1 MLSFGVLNNLFM
13 NYKEVLYF
21 VANCLTVSLDN
32 NRRIIEKK
40 LQQGN
45 LDWDAIVKLS
55 TSHLVFPALYHN
67 LSKQNFLHYIPK
79 DLIKYLKYI
88 SDINK
93 ERNKQI
99 ISQAN
104 LLNELLLANNI
115 TPIFMKGTGNL
126 LSGLYDDISE
136 RMVGDIDF
144 IVSKKDYFETISIL
158 KSDGYSRVGKNN
170 YFYPLNIHY
179 PSLKK
184 KNNIAAVEVHNE
196 LISVNYQNE
205 FNYSFVNKDCQVIN
219 GFKVLSYS
227 NKLNLSI
234 ISNQVV
240 DHGYHYYSF
249 PLKNAYD
256 VFLLSKKTDTINAI
270 KKFDKLFNPLNCFLA
285 SCSTVFNNSS
295 TLNYIKT
302 KKTKK
307 YMLTF
312 NKQFENFKE
321 KERRDKRTKKYLTLK
336 YRITQLYNTILNKD
350 CRIWAYKR
358 LTDKN
363 RNLDFWH
370 YK

>member
-1 MLSFGVLNNLFM
+1 M

-21 VANCLTVSLDN
+21 VANCLTISLDN

-88 SDINK
+88 SDLNK

-104 LLNELLLANNI
+104 LLNELLLASNI

-144 IVSKKDYFETISIL
+144 IVSKKDYFKTISIL
-158 KSDGYSRVGKNN
+158 KSDGYLRVGKNN

-184 KNNIAAVEVHNE
+184 K
-196 LISVNYQNE
+196 
-205 FNYSFVNKDCQVIN
+205 K
-219 GFKVLSYS
+219 
-227 NKLNLSI
+227 
-234 ISNQVV
+234 
-240 DHGYHYYSF
+240 
-249 PLKNAYD
+249 
-256 VFLLSKKTDTINAI
+256 
-270 KKFDKLFNPLNCFLA
+270 
-285 SCSTVFNNSS
+285 
-295 TLNYIKT
+295 
-302 KKTKK
+302 
-307 YMLTF
+307 
-312 NKQFENFKE
+312 
-321 KERRDKRTKKYLTLK
+321 
-336 YRITQLYNTILNKD
+336 
-350 CRIWAYKR
+350 
-358 LTDKN
+358 
-363 RNLDFWH
+363 
-370 YK
+370 